1 MIMYD
6 EELNVKKK
14 KKKIIVFRETVGFRN
29 KLLNFKNNFVISRI
43 RTK

>member
-1 MIMYD
+1 MYD
-6 EELNVKKK
+6 EELNINKKK
-14 KKKIIVFRETVGFRN
+14 SIIVFRETVGFRN